1 MRCEA
6 DDPPRGK
13 AHLAFRSISR
23 STLSAL
29 FVNMQSTENEQ
40 LFDFP
45 NKGIVGKVKGNIG
58 DVMSS

>member
-45 NKGIVGKVKGNIG
+45 NKGIVGKAKGKIG